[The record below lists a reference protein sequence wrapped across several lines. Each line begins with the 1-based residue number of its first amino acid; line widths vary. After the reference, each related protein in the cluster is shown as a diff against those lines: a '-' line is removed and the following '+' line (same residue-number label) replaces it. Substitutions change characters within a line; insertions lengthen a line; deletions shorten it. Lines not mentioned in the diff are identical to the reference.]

1 MKELYIQVSTLLEMS
16 RVYGKQ
22 QTSDSSWEFLRIEKK
37 QIKTVQ
43 NNSYTKNWHETTY
56 MWVEVINSKRQ
67 IRGKFGY
74 VVEINFCPLA

>member
-43 NNSYTKNWHETTY
+43 NNSYTKNWRETTY
-56 MWVEVINSKRQ
+56 IWVEVINSKRQ
-67 IRGKFGY
+67 LQGKFGH
-74 VVEINFCPLA
+74 VVQINFCRLA

>member
-1 MKELYIQVSTLLEMS
+1 MKELYIQASTLLEMS

-43 NNSYTKNWHETTY
+43 NNSYTKNWRETTY
-56 MWVEVINSKRQ
+56 IWVEVINSKLQ
-67 IRGKFGY
+67 IRGKFG
-74 VVEINFCPLA
+74 

>member
-1 MKELYIQVSTLLEMS
+1 MKELYIQVSTSLEMS

-56 MWVEVINSKRQ
+56 IWVEVINSKRQ
-67 IRGKFGY
+67 IRGKFGH
-74 VVEINFCPLA
+74 VVQIHFCRLA

>member
-1 MKELYIQVSTLLEMS
+1 MKELYIQASTLLEMS

-43 NNSYTKNWHETTY
+43 NNSYTKNWRETTY
-56 MWVEVINSKRQ
+56 IWVEVINSKRQ
-67 IRGKFGY
+67 LQGKCGH
-74 VVEINFCPLA
+74 VVQINFCRLA